1 MDDWLR
7 DAAVILGKTQFE
19 IETEYYLVD
28 LPDLIDAKNRV
39 EAQQRLTSIQERVA
53 ANGRK
58 MADEDYSRYRRALLK
73 DAGIKAPSGF
83 DRDKFEELRA
93 LTQRGGNKR

>member
-7 DAAVILGKTQFE
+7 DAAVILGKTQRE
-19 IETEYYLVD
+19 IENEYYLVD
-28 LPDLIDAKNRV
+28 LPDLIDAKNRI

-53 ANGRK
+53 ANGRQ
-58 MADEDYSRYRRALLK
+58 MADEDYNRYRSALLK

-93 LTQRGGNKR
+93 MTHKGGNKR